1 MSDRTLYLERP
12 SFWTEARDPE
22 CWYRGLKVL
31 AGVEQEEGVIRGT
44 PRSLWQLHLKQVL
57 SRRSILGLFG
67 MASDPEQN
75 FLLGAGFLQF
85 NPDKNG
91 WQLAAGSK
99 PLVTENLQKPLKDRG
114 MLEKLGIA
122 LLKQSPWLRLLV
134 FRLVEGA
141 WTLSGWNNLRDGN
154 GKLKAGVSL
163 ILHRNFE
170 EKDWFSGIEQFC
182 TAHWFSCEQPVTAIR
197 LHPDVKSRDSR
208 RDDFSWAPFK
218 APLYLFD
225 YLGWLTGEGNL
236 KIPSEVLKTTG
247 IKNGNKGPMD
257 TSAIFRDI
265 TERQADLRGF
275 VAVEKV
281 LRELHKKIYPDQNIN
296 DGEFAAWMDK
306 LISCAIKKGAIEIL
320 AAEPGQARHGRGLL
334 GDRQQKL
341 AKWVIHEEF
350 NDCLSEVKHKV
361 TP

>member
-12 SFWTEARDPE
+12 SFWTEIRDPE

-31 AGVEQEEGVIRGT
+31 ARVEQEESIIHGT
-44 PRSLWQLHLKQVL
+44 PRSLWQRHLKQVL

-99 PLVTENLQKPLKDRG
+99 PLVTEVLQKPLEDKKILKR
-114 MLEKLGIA
+114 LGIA
-122 LLKQSPWLRLLV
+122 LLKQSPWIRLLV
-134 FRLVEGA
+134 FRLTEGD
-141 WTLSGWNNLRDGN
+141 WSLSGWNHLRDGN

-163 ILHRNFE
+163 ILHRNSE
-170 EKDWFSGIEQFC
+170 ENDWFSGIEQFC
-182 TAHWFSCEQPVTAIR
+182 TTHWFSSEQPVTTIR

-225 YLGWLTGEGNL
+225 YLGWLTGEGVL
-236 KIPSEVLKTTG
+236 KIPSDVLKITG
-247 IKNGNKGPMD
+247 IKNENKGRMD
-257 TSAIFRDI
+257 VTAIFRDI
-265 TERQADLRGF
+265 TKRHADLRGF

-281 LRELHKKIYPDQNIN
+281 LREFYENIYPDQNPN
-296 DGEFAAWMDK
+296 ADEFVVWMDG
-306 LISCAIKKGAIEIL
+306 LMSCAMKKGAIEIL
-320 AAEPGQARHGRGLL
+320 AAEPGQARHGRGIL
-334 GDRQQKL
+334 GDRQRKL
-341 AKWVIHEEF
+341 AKWVIHEDF
-350 NDCLSEVKHKV
+350 SDCLSEVKHNV
-361 TP
+361 TR